1 MSAVRSCYRPPSKKT
16 LCASRRSVFLFS
28 LFFHRSF
35 NLLHPRFT
43 MSCASLSL
51 LQDMFSAEPVRSC
64 YRPPSKKTL
73 CASRRSVFLFSLFFH
88 RSFNLLHP
96 RFTMS
101 CASLSL
107 LQDMFSAEPVRS
119 CYRPPLKRHYVLC
132 AVVSFLF
139 FLFSHP
145 SFNLLHPRFTRRLFF
160 IKKGRPLTGILFCFS
175 MQSYSSMGR
184 VDPPTGIT

>member
-1 MSAVRSCYRPPSKKT
+1 M
-16 LCASRRSVFLFS
+16 LCAVVSFCFHFS
-28 LFFHRSF
+28 FHRSF

-73 CASRRSVFLFSLFFH
+73 CASRRSVFLFFLFFH

-119 CYRPPLKRHYVLC
+119 CYRPPLKKTLC
-132 AVVSFLF
+132 ALRRSVFFVFPFLF
-139 FLFSHP
+139 ISYLTSCIRVIHHAAISP
-145 SFNLLHPRFTRRLFF
+145 SKKDTLLQASFF
-160 IKKGRPLTGILFCFS
+160 
-175 MQSYSSMGR
+175 
-184 VDPPTGIT
+184 

>member
-1 MSAVRSCYRPPSKKT
+1 MSCASLSLLQDMFSAEPVRSCYRPPSKKT

-107 LQDMFSAEPVRS
+107 LQDMFSAKPVRS
-119 CYRPPLKRHYVLC
+119 CYRPPSKKALC
-132 AVVSFLF
+132 ASGRSVFCFSF
-139 FLFSHP
+139 FLF
-145 SFNLLHPRFTRRLFF
+145 RAVY
-160 IKKGRPLTGILFCFS
+160 ILSAILSEYLIYF
-175 MQSYSSMGR
+175 
-184 VDPPTGIT
+184 

>member
-1 MSAVRSCYRPPSKKT
+1 MSA
-16 LCASRRSVFLFS
+16 
-28 LFFHRSF
+28 
-35 NLLHPRFT
+35 
-43 MSCASLSL
+43 
-51 LQDMFSAEPVRSC
+51 VRSC

-139 FLFSHP
+139 SLFFHR
-145 SFNLLHPRFTRRLFF
+145 SFNLLHPRFTMSCASLSLLQDMFSAEPVRSCYRPPLKKTLCALRRSVFLFF
-160 IKKGRPLTGILFCFS
+160 LFFS
-175 MQSYSSMGR
+175 S
-184 VDPPTGIT
+184 VI